1 MPGMVSTIET
11 LALDWLADAAAE
23 RIRAGLD
30 RRLTPRPPTS
40 GLLDLAS
47 NDYLGLSTDPRVRAA
62 AVDAVRV
69 WGTGSTG
76 SRLVTGSTEL
86 HHELERGLAGLVGAP
101 RAVVFS
107 SGYLANIG
115 MITALAGPDCLVICD
130 RANHASLID
139 GCRLARSRLRVIP
152 HADLARAET
161 MLSTRAEERALLVID
176 AIGSAD
182 GDLLPLAD
190 WHRLARRHRA
200 LLLVDDAHGLGIRG
214 GGRGAVAEAGIAHE
228 PDVVTSVT
236 LSKALAAQGG
246 AVLGAPVVI
255 DHLIATARP
264 FIFDTGLNPAAA
276 GAALAAVDIVVAQ
289 PQLAGRVL
297 ANAAELAE
305 ACRVPAT
312 GSAVIPVV
320 VGAADRASGLAAA
333 IRDRGIHVGCFR
345 PPSVPAGSAR
355 LRITAR
361 ANLTDTEIDRLRAAM
376 DELAPRWI

>member
-1 MPGMVSTIET
+1 MVSTIET

-30 RRLTPRPPTS
+30 RRLTPRPPAS

-69 WGTGSTG
+69 WGTGATG

>member
-1 MPGMVSTIET
+1 MLPTVET
-11 LALDWLADAAAE
+11 PALDWLADAAAE

-152 HADLARAET
+152 HGDLGRAET
-161 MLSTRAEERALLVID
+161 MVSTRAEARALVVID

-190 WHRLARRHRA
+190 WHRLARRHQA
-200 LLLVDDAHGLGIRG
+200 LLLVDDAHGLGVRG

-264 FIFDTGLNPAAA
+264 FIFDTGLTPAAA
-276 GAALAAVDIVVAQ
+276 GAALAAVDIVVAE
-289 PQLAGRVL
+289 PWLAGRVL
-297 ANAAELAE
+297 ANAAELAK

-320 VGAADRASGLAAA
+320 VGAADRASALAAA
-333 IRDRGIHVGCFR
+333 VRDRGIHVGCFR
-345 PPSVPAGSAR
+345 PPSFPADSAR

-361 ANLTDTEIDRLRAAM
+361 ANLADTDIDRLRAAM
-376 DELAPRWI
+376 DELAPRWT

>member
-1 MPGMVSTIET
+1 MVSTIET

-30 RRLTPRPPTS
+30 RRLTPRPPAS

>member
-1 MPGMVSTIET
+1 MLPTVET
-11 LALDWLADAAAE
+11 PALDWLADAAAE

-152 HADLARAET
+152 HGDLGRAGT
-161 MLSTRAEERALLVID
+161 MLSTRAEARALVVID

-190 WHRLARRHRA
+190 WHRLARRHQA
-200 LLLVDDAHGLGIRG
+200 LLLVDDAHGLGVRG

-276 GAALAAVDIVVAQ
+276 GAALAAVDIVVAE
-289 PQLAGRVL
+289 PWLAGRVL
-297 ANAAELAE
+297 ANAAELAK

-320 VGAADRASGLAAA
+320 VGAADRASALAAA
-333 IRDRGIHVGCFR
+333 VRDRGIHVGCFR
-345 PPSVPAGSAR
+345 PPSVPADSAR

-361 ANLTDTEIDRLRAAM
+361 ANLADTDIDRLRAAM
-376 DELAPRWI
+376 DELAPRWT

>member
-1 MPGMVSTIET
+1 MVSTIET
-11 LALDWLADAAAE
+11 LALDWLADATAE

-30 RRLTPRPPTS
+30 RRLTPRPPAS

-361 ANLTDTEIDRLRAAM
+361 ANLTDTEINRLRAAM

>member
-1 MPGMVSTIET
+1 MPPTTEPPA
-11 LALDWLADAAAE
+11 LAWLADAAAE

-30 RRLTPRPPTS
+30 RRLAPRPPSS

-62 AVDAVRV
+62 AQDAVRV

-76 SRLVTGSTEL
+76 SRLVTGSIEL
-86 HHELERGLAGLVGAP
+86 HHDLERGLAALVGAP

-139 GCRLARSRLRVIP
+139 GCRLTRSRLRVVP

-161 MLSTRAEERALLVID
+161 MLSTRAEGRALVVID

-200 LLLVDDAHGLGIRG
+200 LLLVDDAHGLGVRA

-246 AVLGAPVVI
+246 AVLGAPAVI
-255 DHLIATARP
+255 DHLIASART

-276 GAALAAVDIVVAQ
+276 GAALAAVDIVSAE
-289 PQLAGRVL
+289 PQLADRAL
-297 ANAAELAE
+297 ANAAELAR

-312 GSAVIPVV
+312 DSAVIPVV
-320 VGAADRASGLAAA
+320 VGAADRASALAAA

-345 PPSVPAGSAR
+345 PPSVPVGTAR

-361 ANLTDTEIDRLRAAM
+361 ANLTDADVDRLRVAM
-376 DELAPRWI
+376 AELAGSWS

>member
-1 MPGMVSTIET
+1 MLPTVET
-11 LALDWLADAAAE
+11 PALDWLADAAAE

-152 HADLARAET
+152 HGDLGRAET
-161 MLSTRAEERALLVID
+161 MVSTRAEARALVVID

-182 GDLLPLAD
+182 GDLLPLAA
-190 WHRLARRHRA
+190 WHRLARRHQA
-200 LLLVDDAHGLGIRG
+200 LLLVDDAHGLGVRG

-276 GAALAAVDIVVAQ
+276 GAALAAVDIVVAE
-289 PQLAGRVL
+289 PWLAGRVL
-297 ANAAELAE
+297 ANAAELAK

-320 VGAADRASGLAAA
+320 VGAADRASALAAA
-333 IRDRGIHVGCFR
+333 VRDRGIHVGCFR
-345 PPSVPAGSAR
+345 PPSVPADSAR

-361 ANLTDTEIDRLRAAM
+361 ANLADTDIDRLRAAM
-376 DELAPRWI
+376 DELAPRWT

>member
-1 MPGMVSTIET
+1 MLPTVET
-11 LALDWLADAAAE
+11 PALDWLADAAAE

-152 HADLARAET
+152 HGDLGRAET
-161 MLSTRAEERALLVID
+161 MVSTRAEARALVVID

-190 WHRLARRHRA
+190 WHRLARRHQA
-200 LLLVDDAHGLGIRG
+200 LLLVDDAHGLGVRG

-276 GAALAAVDIVVAQ
+276 GAALAAVDIVVAE
-289 PQLAGRVL
+289 PWLAGRVL
-297 ANAAELAE
+297 ANAAELAK

-320 VGAADRASGLAAA
+320 VGAADRASALAAA
-333 IRDRGIHVGCFR
+333 VRDRGIHVGCFR
-345 PPSVPAGSAR
+345 PPSVPADSAR

-361 ANLTDTEIDRLRAAM
+361 ANLADTDIDRLRAAM
-376 DELAPRWI
+376 DELAPRWT

>member
-1 MPGMVSTIET
+1 MVSTIET

-69 WGTGSTG
+69 WGTGATG

>member
-1 MPGMVSTIET
+1 MLPMTDT
-11 LALDWLADAAAE
+11 TALDWLAEAAAE
-23 RIRAGLD
+23 RTRAGLD
-30 RRLTPRPPTS
+30 RRLTPRPPSS

-47 NDYLGLSTDPRVRAA
+47 NDYLGLATDPRVRAA

-139 GCRLARSRLRVIP
+139 GCRLARSRLRVVP
-152 HADLARAET
+152 HADLARAEAV
-161 MLSTRAEERALLVID
+161 LSTREQERALVVID

-200 LLLVDDAHGLGIRG
+200 LLLVDDAHGLGVRG
-214 GGRGAVAEAGIAHE
+214 GGRGAVAEAGIADE

-246 AVLGAPVVI
+246 AVLAAPVVI
-255 DHLIATARP
+255 DHLIATART

-276 GAALAAVDIVVAQ
+276 GAALAAVDIVVGE
-289 PQLAGRVL
+289 PQLADRAL
-297 ANAAELAE
+297 ANAAKLAQ

-320 VGAADRASGLAAA
+320 VGAADRASALAAA

-345 PPSVPAGSAR
+345 PPSVPAGTAR

-361 ANLTDTEIDRLRAAM
+361 ANLADADVDRLRAAM